1 MDKDKWFNQMKDRKL
16 TRENI
21 NFQLTGLGMQL
32 RYLRDALMCTFMEV
46 PVNYFFELRGD
57 LPVSMGDTMRKHS
70 IAF

>member
-1 MDKDKWFNQMKDRKL
+1 MDKKEL

-21 NFQLTGLGMQL
+21 NYELTGLGMQL